1 MSQRREL
8 VGIGFQAVCNKQR
21 SRSWEFCKFFI
32 LLRHVVLTL
41 FSIEDYIEMICVP
54 HSVQSLLFSLLTVWK
69 KKDVRYSF

>member
-41 FSIEDYIEMICVP
+41 FSIENYIEMMCP
-54 HSVQSLLFSLLTVWK
+54 PQCTKSPFFSLDRLEV
-69 KKDVRYSF
+69 KDVRYSF